1 MLGQEEKDRHAGA
14 AATARKPYL
23 RSVSW
28 TDRSPTKPNPKP
40 PQNTK
45 GRSCLPPL
53 SITRRPVEEWPK
65 AGSDDLGVWPNPQTP
80 RGSVKPPES
89 PGSNMEFQLR
99 RDKLAFYDKE
109 CSRIADHIFLGSDAV
124 AKNREI
130 LRKNGITHVLNCVG
144 FVSPEYFKNDLV
156 YKTLWLQDSPSE
168 DITSILYDVFDYFE
182 DVREQGGRV
191 LVHCCQGVSRSTS
204 LVIAYLMWREGQSF
218 EDAFQY
224 VKAARGVTN
233 PNTGFAF
240 QLLQCQKRVHAV
252 PASPNSVLRVYR
264 MAPHSSYDPLHL
276 VPKMLNHPGKQ
287 GLDSRGAFIVHV
299 PSAIYI
305 WIGKKCNQVMSSCAG
320 LAANQVVRYERAQG
334 PIVSIR
340 EGEEPLEFW
349 DALATGQLSA
359 DGCDRAEVRNVDNL
373 TSNNDKMAS
382 SNKIW
387 VGERKVDDYDLDF
400 ELFHKALAGG
410 VVPPFS
416 VSTAESETC
425 LPSRENGWG
434 RLRQKFANGVMKEF
448 VNSSKLGCKLT
459 PVSDRSDMVIDI
471 HRDSEDNVSL
481 SSPSSPSIFPCG
493 SPDSFDC
500 FPDSSPIRSP
510 GPCEEV
516 EPSVTLFD
524 SPLPPRSHCS
534 SPNSFSSFVASSP
547 KFSSKSP
554 TLSPSTSDYA
564 SSFTFSP
571 SSSNWSDLSYLSS
584 RQPSPSGLEAT
595 DLFSVK
601 NVSSPDN
608 SCLPC
613 KETFPSP
620 TQTFSSDLTS
630 RAANTCLPCKGT
642 SPSIAERR
650 GSHPPPRMLLPSV
663 DEAGPRNLVRSWSFS
678 LPDLDDDVMNQLDCN
693 QYEPEDNREEL
704 MLDSEAVAASLESH
718 SGTEDKREYGECHPQ
733 FGGIFEKG
741 SGVTTSALYHWPTLN
756 KVEMNGSHILES
768 GATYMLL
775 APDASL
781 GTSDSGVLYVW
792 LGREVVCEK
801 GQSQFVGCEE
811 TYKDSHP
818 HWESVGR
825 DFLNKMDLPLNASIQ
840 LGRRENSR
848 GRIATHSYKSSGGL
862 KRNQIVTEGKEPEQF
877 LNLFNCF
884 IVPEG

>member
-14 AATARKPYL
+14 VSAAARKQYL

-80 RGSVKPPES
+80 RGSVKPPDS
-89 PGSNMEFQLR
+89 PGSNMEFQFR

-109 CSRIADHIFLGSDAV
+109 CSRIADHIYLGSDAV

-144 FVSPEYFKNDLV
+144 FVCPEYFKNDLV
-156 YKTLWLQDSPSE
+156 YKTLWLQDTPSE

-191 LVHCCQGVSRSTS
+191 LVHCCQGVSRSSS

-252 PASPNSVLRVYR
+252 PASPNSVLRMYR

-276 VPKMLNHPGKQ
+276 VPKMLNHPGKP

-299 PSAIYI
+299 PCAIYV
-305 WIGKKCNQVMSSCAG
+305 WIGKKCNYVMSNSAG
-320 LAANQVVRYERAQG
+320 LAANQVIRYERAQG
-334 PIVSIR
+334 PILTVR

-349 DALATGQLSA
+349 DALAIGQLSA
-359 DGCDRAEVRNVDNL
+359 AACDRAEVRKVDNL
-373 TSNNDKMAS
+373 ASENDKVAEVA
-382 SNKIW
+382 KIC

-410 VVPPFS
+410 VVPSFS
-416 VSTAESETC
+416 VSTTESENC
-425 LPSRENGWG
+425 LPARENVWG
-434 RLRQKFANGVMKEF
+434 RLRQKFAIGIMKEF

-471 HRDSEDNVSL
+471 NRDSEDNVSL
-481 SSPSSPSIFPCG
+481 SSLSSLPCG

-500 FPDSSPIRSP
+500 FPDSSPIRSKD
-510 GPCEEV
+510 PCEDV
-516 EPSVTLFD
+516 EQSVTPFD
-524 SPLPPRSHCS
+524 SPLASKSPCG
-534 SPNSFSSFVASSP
+534 SPNSFCCFAASST

-554 TLSPSTSDYA
+554 IFSPSTSDYA

-595 DLFSVK
+595 DLFPMK
-601 NVSSPDN
+601 NISSPDN
-608 SCLPC
+608 SCLPY
-613 KETFPSP
+613 KEVFPSP
-620 TQTFSSDLTS
+620 TKTFSSDLTL
-630 RAANTCLPCKGT
+630 RVANTCVPCKGT
-642 SPSIAERR
+642 SPSLAERR

-663 DEAGPRNLVRSWSFS
+663 DEAVPRNLVRSWSFS
-678 LPDLDDDVMNQLDCN
+678 LPDLDDDAMNDVDCN

-704 MLDSEAVAASLESH
+704 MLDAEAVGASIESH
-718 SGTEDKREYGECHPQ
+718 SETEDKREYGECHPQ
-733 FGGIFEKG
+733 FDGVFEKG
-741 SGVTTSALYHWPTLN
+741 SGAITSALYQWPTLN
-756 KVEMNGSHILES
+756 KVEMHGSQILES
-768 GATYMLL
+768 GAAYMLL

-781 GTSDSGVLYVW
+781 GASDHSGILYVW
-792 LGREVVCEK
+792 LGREILYDGTDE
-801 GQSQFVGCEE
+801 
-811 TYKDSHP
+811 DSHP
-818 HWESVGR
+818 HWESIAR
-825 DFLNKMDLPLNASIQ
+825 DFLNKMDLPLSASI
-840 LGRRENSR
+840 
-848 GRIATHSYKSSGGL
+848 
-862 KRNQIVTEGKEPEQF
+862 QIVTEGEEPEQF
-877 LNLFNCF
+877 LNLINCF
-884 IVPEG
+884 MVPEA

>member
-1 MLGQEEKDRHAGA
+1 MLGQEEKDRDAGSA
-14 AATARKPYL
+14 AAAGRKPYI

-28 TDRSPTKPNPKP
+28 TDRSPTEPNPKP

-80 RGSVKPPES
+80 RCSVKPLES
-89 PGSNMEFQLR
+89 PGSNREFQLR

-109 CSRIADHIFLGSDAV
+109 CSRIADHIYLGSEAV

-144 FVSPEYFKNDLV
+144 FVCPEYFKNDLV

-276 VPKMLNHPGKQ
+276 VPKMLNHPGKK

-299 PSAIYI
+299 PSAMYV
-305 WIGKKCNQVMSSCAG
+305 WIGKKCNYVMSNSAG
-320 LAANQVVRYERAQG
+320 LAANQVIRYERAQG
-334 PIVSIR
+334 PILTVR

-349 DALATGQLSA
+349 NALAIGQLSA
-359 DGCDRAEVRNVDNL
+359 DSCDRAEVRKVDSL
-373 TSNNDKMAS
+373 ASENDEMAAATK
-382 SNKIW
+382 NC
-387 VGERKVDDYDLDF
+387 VDERKVDDYDLDF

-416 VSTAESETC
+416 VSTSQSETC
-425 LPSRENGWG
+425 LPARENGWG
-434 RLRQKFANGVMKEF
+434 RLRQKFANGIMKEF
-448 VNSSKLGCKLT
+448 VNSSKLGCNLT

-471 HRDSEDNVSL
+471 HRDSEDNISL
-481 SSPSSPSIFPCG
+481 STPSSPSIFPCG

-500 FPDSSPIRSP
+500 FPDGSPIQSKD
-510 GPCEEV
+510 PCEEV
-516 EPSVTLFD
+516 ELSVTSLD
-524 SPLPPRSHCS
+524 SPLAPRSPCG
-534 SPNSFSSFVASSP
+534 SPNSFSCFAASSP

-554 TLSPSTSDYA
+554 TISPSTSDYA

-571 SSSNWSDLSYLSS
+571 SSSNWSDLSYWSS

-595 DLFSVK
+595 ELFSIK

-608 SCLPC
+608 SSLTY
-613 KETFPSP
+613 KESFPSP
-620 TQTFSSDLTS
+620 TKTFSSDLTLKV
-630 RAANTCLPCKGT
+630 ANTCLPCKGT
-642 SPSIAERR
+642 SLSIAERR
-650 GSHPPPRMLLPSV
+650 GSHPPPLMLLPSV
-663 DEAGPRNLVRSWSFS
+663 DEPVPRNLVRSWSFS
-678 LPDLDDDVMNQLDCN
+678 LPDVDNHVMNDVDCN
-693 QYEPEDNREEL
+693 QDEPEDNREEI
-704 MLDSEAVAASLESH
+704 MLDAEAVGASIESH
-718 SGTEDKREYGECHPQ
+718 SGAESKGEYGEYHPQ

-741 SGVTTSALYHWPTLN
+741 SGVTTSALYQWPTFN
-756 KVEMNGSHILES
+756 KVEMHGSHILES
-768 GATYMLL
+768 GAAYMLL
-775 APDASL
+775 APDASDH
-781 GTSDSGVLYVW
+781 SCVLYVW
-792 LGREVVCEK
+792 LGREVLCEK
-801 GQSQFVGCEE
+801 GQSQFVSSDG
-811 TYKDSHP
+811 TDKDSHLY
-818 HWESVGR
+818 WESIGR
-825 DFLNKMDLPLNASIQ
+825 DFLNNMDLPLNASIQ
-840 LGRRENSR
+840 
-848 GRIATHSYKSSGGL
+848 
-862 KRNQIVTEGKEPEQF
+862 IVSEGKEPEQF
-877 LNLFNCF
+877 LNLFNCL

>member
-1 MLGQEEKDRHAGA
+1 MLGKEEKDRHAGVA

-28 TDRSPTKPNPKP
+28 TDRSPTKPKPKP

-45 GRSCLPPL
+45 WRSCLPPL

-80 RGSVKPPES
+80 RGSVKPLES
-89 PGSNMEFQLR
+89 PGSSREFQLR

-109 CSRIADHIFLGSDAV
+109 CSRIADHIYLGGDAV

-130 LRKNGITHVLNCVG
+130 LRKNEITHVLNCVG
-144 FVSPEYFKNDLV
+144 FVCPEYFKNDLV

-240 QLLQCQKRVHAV
+240 QLLLCQKRVHAV
-252 PASPNSVLRVYR
+252 PASPNSMLRMYR

-299 PSAIYI
+299 PSAVYV
-305 WIGKKCNQVMSSCAG
+305 WIGKKCNHAMSSSAG
-320 LAANQVVRYERAQG
+320 LAANQVIRYERAQG
-334 PIVSIR
+334 PILTVR
-340 EGEEPLEFW
+340 EGEESLEFW
-349 DALATGQLSA
+349 DALAIGQLSA
-359 DGCDRAEVRNVDNL
+359 DGCDRAEVRKLDNL
-373 TSNNDKMAS
+373 ASENDKMAAA
-382 SNKIW
+382 NKIYV
-387 VGERKVDDYDLDF
+387 VGRKVEDYDLDF

-416 VSTAESETC
+416 ISTTESETC
-425 LPSRENGWG
+425 LPARENGWG
-434 RLRQKFANGVMKEF
+434 RLRQKFANGIMKEIF
-448 VNSSKLGCKLT
+448 NSSKLGCNLT
-459 PVSDRSDMVIDI
+459 LVSDRSDTVIEV
-471 HRDSEDNVSL
+471 HRDSEDNISL
-481 SSPSSPSIFPCG
+481 SSPSPSIFPCG

-500 FPDSSPIRSP
+500 FPDISPIRRKD
-510 GPCEEV
+510 PCEEV
-516 EPSVTLFD
+516 EQTVTPSD
-524 SPLPPRSHCS
+524 SPLAPRSPCG
-534 SPNSFSSFVASSP
+534 SPNSFSCFAASSP

-564 SSFTFSP
+564 SSFAFSP

-584 RQPSPSGLEAT
+584 RQPSPSALEAS
-595 DLFSVK
+595 DLFTIKS
-601 NVSSPDN
+601 VSSPDN

-613 KETFPSP
+613 NGSFPSP
-620 TQTFSSDLTS
+620 TKTFSSDLTL
-630 RAANTCLPCKGT
+630 RVANTCVPSKGT

-650 GSHPPPRMLLPSV
+650 WSHPPPRMLLPSV
-663 DEAGPRNLVRSWSFS
+663 DEPIPRKLVRPWSYAI
-678 LPDLDDDVMNQLDCN
+678 PELDDDEMNEMDYN

-704 MLDSEAVAASLESH
+704 MLDAEAIGASIESH
-718 SGTEDKREYGECHPQ
+718 SGTQDKREYGECHPQ
-733 FGGIFEKG
+733 FGSIFEKG
-741 SGVTTSALYHWPTLN
+741 SGVTTLALYQWPTLN
-756 KVEMNGSHILES
+756 KVEIHGSHILEP
-768 GATYMLL
+768 GAVYMLL
-775 APDASL
+775 APEASL
-781 GTSDSGVLYVW
+781 GASDHSGVLYVW
-792 LGREVVCEK
+792 HGREVLSEK
-801 GQSQFVGCEE
+801 GPSQFVSCDGVD
-811 TYKDSHP
+811 KDNYP
-818 HWESVGR
+818 CWESIAR
-825 DFLNKMDLPLNASIQ
+825 DFLNKMDLPPNVSI
-840 LGRRENSR
+840 
-848 GRIATHSYKSSGGL
+848 
-862 KRNQIVTEGKEPEQF
+862 QIVTEGQEPEQF

-884 IVPEG
+884 IIPEG

>member
-1 MLGQEEKDRHAGA
+1 MLGQEEKDRRAGA
-14 AATARKPYL
+14 AAANARKPYL

-80 RGSVKPPES
+80 RGSVKPLES
-89 PGSNMEFQLR
+89 PGSNREFQLR
-99 RDKLAFYDKE
+99 KDKLAFYDKE
-109 CSRIADHIFLGSDAV
+109 CSRIADHIYLGSEAV

-144 FVSPEYFKNDLV
+144 FVCPEYFKNDLV

-191 LVHCCQGVSRSTS
+191 LVHCCQGVSRSSS

-252 PASPNSVLRVYR
+252 PASPNSVLRMYR

-299 PSAIYI
+299 PSAIFV
-305 WIGKKCNQVMSSCAG
+305 WIGKKCNYAMSNSAS
-320 LAANQVVRYERAQG
+320 LAANQVIRYERAQG
-334 PIVSIR
+334 PILTVT
-340 EGEEPLEFW
+340 EGEEPSEFW
-349 DALATGQLSA
+349 GALAIGQLSA
-359 DGCDRAEVRNVDNL
+359 DACDRTEVRKVDNL
-373 TSNNDKMAS
+373 ASENDNMAAA
-382 SNKIW
+382 NKIC
-387 VGERKVDDYDLDF
+387 VNEKKVDDYDLDF

-416 VSTAESETC
+416 VSTTESETC
-425 LPSRENGWG
+425 LPARENGWG
-434 RLRQKFANGVMKEF
+434 RLRQKFANGIMKEF
-448 VNSSKLGCKLT
+448 VNSSKLSCNLS

-471 HRDSEDNVSL
+471 HRDSEDNGSL

-500 FPDSSPIRSP
+500 FPDISPIQSKD
-510 GPCEEV
+510 PCEV
-516 EPSVTLFD
+516 EQSATPFD
-524 SPLPPRSHCS
+524 SPLAPRSPCG
-534 SPNSFSSFVASSP
+534 SPNYSSCFAASSP
-547 KFSSKSP
+547 KLSSKSP

-595 DLFSVK
+595 DMFSIK
-601 NVSSPDN
+601 NISSPDN
-608 SCLPC
+608 SCLPYN
-613 KETFPSP
+613 ESYPSP
-620 TQTFSSDLTS
+620 KKTFSSDLTLGV
-630 RAANTCLPCKGT
+630 ANNFLPCKGT

-650 GSHPPPRMLLPSV
+650 GSHPPPRMMLPSV
-663 DEAGPRNLVRSWSFS
+663 DEHVPRKLLRSWSFS
-678 LPDLDDDVMNQLDCN
+678 LPDLDDDVMREIDYNH
-693 QYEPEDNREEL
+693 YEPEDNGEEL
-704 MLDSEAVAASLESH
+704 MLDAEAVGASNELH
-718 SGTEDKREYGECHPQ
+718 GGTEDKRGYGECHPQ
-733 FGGIFEKG
+733 LGGNFENS
-741 SGVTTSALYHWPTLN
+741 SGVTTSALYHWPTLK
-756 KVEMNGSHILES
+756 KVEIHGSHIHQS
-768 GATYMLL
+768 GAAYLL
-775 APDASL
+775 FAPDASL
-781 GTSDSGVLYVW
+781 DASEHSGVLYVW
-792 LGREVVCEK
+792 CRREVLCEK
-801 GQSQFVGCEE
+801 GQGQFVSCDG
-811 TYKDSHP
+811 TAKDNRLY
-818 HWESVGR
+818 WESIAH
-825 DFLNKMDLPLNASIQ
+825 DFLTKMDLPLNAS
-840 LGRRENSR
+840 
-848 GRIATHSYKSSGGL
+848 T
-862 KRNQIVTEGKEPEQF
+862 QIVTEGEEPEEF
-877 LNLFNCF
+877 LNLLKCF

>member
-1 MLGQEEKDRHAGA
+1 MLGQEEKDRHTGPA
-14 AATARKPYL
+14 AAAARKPYL
-23 RSVSW
+23 RSASW

-80 RGSVKPPES
+80 RGSVMPLES
-89 PGSNMEFQLR
+89 PGANREFQLR

-109 CSRIADHIFLGSDAV
+109 CSRIADHVYLGSDAV
-124 AKNREI
+124 AKNREV

-144 FVSPEYFKNDLV
+144 FVCPEYFKNDLV
-156 YKTLWLQDSPSE
+156 YKTLWLQDTPSE

-252 PASPNSVLRVYR
+252 PASPSSVLRMYR

-287 GLDSRGAFIVHV
+287 GLDSRGAFVVHV
-299 PSAIYI
+299 PSAIYV
-305 WIGKKCNQVMSSCAG
+305 WIGKKCSSAMSNSAG
-320 LAANQVVRYERAQG
+320 LAANQVIRYERAQG
-334 PIVSIR
+334 PFLTVR

-349 DALATGQLSA
+349 DALSIGQLSA
-359 DGCDRAEVRNVDNL
+359 DGCDRAEVNKVDNL
-373 TSNNDKMAS
+373 DAEMAAT
-382 SNKIW
+382 IR
-387 VGERKVDDYDLDF
+387 VDERKVDDYDLDF

-416 VSTAESETC
+416 VSTTESETC
-425 LPSRENGWG
+425 LPARENGWG
-434 RLRQKFANGVMKEF
+434 RLRQKFANGIMREF
-448 VNSSKLGCKLT
+448 VNSAKLGCSLT
-459 PVSDRSDMVIDI
+459 PVGDRSDMAIDI
-471 HRDSEDNVSL
+471 HRDTEDNVSL
-481 SSPSSPSIFPCG
+481 SSPSSPSTFPCGSPESFDCFPDICPTSKDPCEEVERPVAPSDSPLAPRSPCG
-493 SPDSFDC
+493 SPDSFSC
-500 FPDSSPIRSP
+500 FA
-510 GPCEEV
+510 
-516 EPSVTLFD
+516 
-524 SPLPPRSHCS
+524 
-534 SPNSFSSFVASSP
+534 ASSP

-584 RQPSPSGLEAT
+584 RQPSPSGKEAT
-595 DLFSVK
+595 DLFSIK

-608 SCLPC
+608 SCSPYN
-613 KETFPSP
+613 ESFPSP
-620 TQTFSSDLTS
+620 TNTFSSDLTLS
-630 RAANTCLPCKGT
+630 VENTCLPCKGT
-642 SPSIAERR
+642 SRSIAERR
-650 GSHPPPRMLLPSV
+650 GSHPPPRMMLPSI
-663 DEAGPRNLVRSWSFS
+663 DEPVPRKLVRTWSFS
-678 LPDLDDDVMNQLDCN
+678 MPDLDDDVMNEVDYD

-704 MLDSEAVAASLESH
+704 MLDDEAVGGSIESH
-718 SGTEDKREYGECHPQ
+718 GGTEGKREFGQCHPQ

-741 SGVTTSALYHWPTLN
+741 SGVTTPVLYQWPTFN
-756 KVEMNGSHILES
+756 KVEMHGSHILES
-768 GATYMLL
+768 GAAYMLL
-775 APDASL
+775 SPD
-781 GTSDSGVLYVW
+781 TSSGARDDSGVLYVW
-792 LGREVVCEK
+792 LGRELLCGK
-801 GQSQFVGCEE
+801 GQSEFVSCDG
-811 TYKDSHP
+811 TDKDNRP
-818 HWESVGR
+818 HWESVAR
-825 DFLNKMDLPLNASIQ
+825 DFLNKMDLPLNAS
-840 LGRRENSR
+840 L
-848 GRIATHSYKSSGGL
+848 
-862 KRNQIVTEGKEPEQF
+862 QIVTEGEEPEQL
-877 LNLFNCF
+877 LNLFNYF
-884 IVPEG
+884 IIPEG